1 MPDLDEY
8 LRNELRRMV
17 RPVDVNDLSSKI
29 DVRRT
34 RRTRLRKIQAVALT
48 VVVLAGTAGG
58 VLMLSN
64 VFRTH
69 GAEVG
74 SSANVGNGVIVY
86 SEVRNAGQQLWSVH
100 PDGTGARQLTTG
112 DGFSDTSPSVSPD
125 GRTIAFTR
133 TDEHGSAIFTIGVE
147 GDRLTRLAGAPATDP
162 AWSPD
167 GTQLAFAGSP
177 GGPNGIY
184 VIGADGANPRLVPG
198 TDELSVAHPA
208 WSPDGMSIVFE
219 AAAGA
224 PEAGAT
230 WDVYSAPIE
239 GGGLKDL
246 SQTPDASE
254 ITPAWSPD
262 GSRLAFAR
270 NGSLWLRDIATG
282 NESQLT
288 SSIGRQLDANPS
300 WSPDGLSIVFDRRLA
315 TGTFLMT
322 MGADGSGI
330 TLVARNAIDA
340 AWQAV
345 SANDSPIPSASPSPS
360 PTPTNAE
367 VDLGLGFPVCNV
379 RSIRADFDGNG
390 TIDAASVA
398 TKIGDLP
405 DCPAPG
411 TSTEVLVADL
421 NGNGKADAV
430 GGPLACPT
438 GCEPFATPDVDGDGL
453 PEIAIV
459 VDQPGD
465 GTKRIQVWDFTT
477 PPGGELAVVPFVD
490 ANGDPATFTWGTV
503 NNWGGNGPEVFG
515 VSCTSRTSPPLVT
528 EWQAIPTGPN
538 SWHVSEHGYHVVG
551 TQLRSSFEDSY
562 DVPGEETVFPDGG
575 GDTMCGAPVQPTG

>member
-1 MPDLDEY
+1 MPDLDEF
-8 LRNELRRMV
+8 LKNELRRTV
-17 RPVDVNDLSSKI
+17 RPVDVNDVSSRI
-29 DVRRT
+29 DLRRT
-34 RRTRLRKIQAVALT
+34 RRARLRKIQAVALT

-58 VLMLSN
+58 VVMLSN
-64 VFRTH
+64 VFRTR
-69 GAEVG
+69 GAEIG

-133 TDEHGSAIFTIGVE
+133 TDEHGSVIFTIGIE
-147 GDRLTRLAGAPATDP
+147 GDGLTRLAGALATDP

-177 GGPNGIY
+177 RGPYGIY

-208 WSPDGMSIVFE
+208 WSPDGTSIVFE
-219 AAAGA
+219 ATAGA

-230 WDVYSAPIE
+230 WDIYSAPVE
-239 GGGLKDL
+239 GSGLKDL
-246 SQTPDASE
+246 SQTPNASE

-282 NESQLT
+282 NESPLT

-300 WSPDGLSIVFDRRLA
+300 WSPDGLSIVFDRTLA

-340 AWQAV
+340 AWQ
-345 SANDSPIPSASPSPS
+345 PIAPELLTPAAST
-360 PTPTNAE
+360 PTPAGGS
-367 VDLGLGFPVCNV
+367 VDLGLGFSVCDV
-379 RSIRADFDGNG
+379 QSMSADFDGNG
-390 TIDAASVA
+390 SPDVAYLA
-398 TKIGDLP
+398 TKISGVGSCPSPSDHAYLGIDTNGDGQV
-405 DCPAPG
+405 DRAI
-411 TSTEVLVADL
+411 
-421 NGNGKADAV
+421 
-430 GGPLACPT
+430 GPLSCDASCR
-438 GCEPFATPDVDGDGL
+438 PFGTPDLDGDGRAD
-453 PEIAIV
+453 IAIV
-459 VDQPGD
+459 QQDHPVDFVTTYSLVDPGSDHAGLGAFAGSDTTGTHAFPIAWGALPDGVAGAYCGSQEEGTYRLVTWSATNNPD
-465 GTKRIQVWDFTT
+465 GTYALTQRLWVVT
-477 PPGGELAVVPFVD
+477 GE
-490 ANGDPATFTWGTV
+490 TFQ
-503 NNWGGNGPEVFG
+503 F
-515 VSCTSRTSPPLVT
+515 
-528 EWQAIPTGPN
+528 
-538 SWHVSEHGYHVVG
+538 VSE
-551 TQLRSSFEDSY
+551 SNDPS
-562 DVPGEETVFPDGG
+562 VPKDTLPEGG
-575 GDTMCGAPVQPTG
+575 GSTFCGVPVTP

>member
-17 RPVDVNDLSSKI
+17 RPVDINDVSSKI
-29 DVRRT
+29 ELRRT
-34 RRTRLRKIQAVALT
+34 RRARLRKIQAVALT
-48 VVVLAGTAGG
+48 VVVLAGTTGG
-58 VLMLSN
+58 VVMLSS
-64 VFRTH
+64 VVRTR
-69 GAEVG
+69 GAEIG

-100 PDGTGARQLTTG
+100 PDGTGAKQLTTG

-133 TDEHGSAIFTIGVE
+133 TDQLGSAIFTIGIE
-147 GDRLTRLAGAPATDP
+147 GDGLTRLAGAPATDP

-177 GGPNGIY
+177 GGPYGIY
-184 VIGADGANPRLVPG
+184 VMGADGANPRLVPG
-198 TDELSVAHPA
+198 TNELSVAHPA
-208 WSPDGMSIVFE
+208 WSPDGTSIVFE
-219 AAAGA
+219 ATAGA

-230 WDVYSAPIE
+230 WDIYSAPVE
-239 GGGLKDL
+239 GSGLKDL
-246 SQTPDASE
+246 SQTPNASE

-270 NGSLWLRDIATG
+270 NGSLWLRHIATG
-282 NESQLT
+282 NESPLT

-300 WSPDGLSIVFDRRLA
+300 WSPDGLSMVFDRTLA

-330 TLVARNAIDA
+330 TLVAPNAVDP

-360 PTPTNAE
+360 PTPMNAE

-379 RSIRADFDGNG
+379 RSIRADLDGNG

-398 TKIGDLP
+398 TKMSDSP

-411 TSTEVLVADL
+411 TSTEVLVVDL
-421 NGNGKADAV
+421 NGDGKADAV
-430 GGPLACPT
+430 GGPLSCPT
-438 GCEPFATPDVDGDGL
+438 GCGPFATPDVNGDGHL
-453 PEIAIV
+453 EIAIV
-459 VDQPGD
+459 VDRPDD
-465 GTKRIQVWDFTT
+465 GTKRIQLWDVTT
-477 PPGGELAVVPFVD
+477 PPGGSLAVIPFVD
-490 ANGDPATFTWGTV
+490 ADGDPATFSWGTV
-503 NNWGGNGPEVFG
+503 NNWGGHGPEVFG
-515 VSCTSRTSPPLVT
+515 ASCTSRTSLPLLT
-528 EWQAIPTGPN
+528 EWQAIPTGPG
-538 SWHVSEHGYHVVG
+538 SWHISEHGYHVVG
-551 TQLRSSFEDSY
+551 TELRSAFEDTY
-562 DVPGEETVFPDGG
+562 DVPGEETAFPDGG
-575 GDTMCGAPVQPTG
+575 GDTMCGAPVQATG